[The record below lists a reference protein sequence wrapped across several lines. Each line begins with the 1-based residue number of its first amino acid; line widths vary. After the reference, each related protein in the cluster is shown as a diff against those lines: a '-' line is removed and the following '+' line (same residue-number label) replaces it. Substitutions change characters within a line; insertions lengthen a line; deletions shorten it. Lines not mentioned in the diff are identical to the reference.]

1 MEVKKEVKLEGKY
14 VYCVIG
20 SGERKN
26 LGSGLGGNRVY
37 TIPYRDISAVVS
49 DTPMVEYEPNEV
61 NVLQHERVVE
71 NAMREYTVL
80 PLGFGN
86 VFINEDRVRWLLA
99 RFYLTF
105 KTYLK
110 KLENRVEVGVKVFY
124 DIEAAKQ
131 EVEKTSDEVKRLKEE
146 VASRSDKEAHFLRE
160 KLNTLIE
167 RETLKVAS
175 ERAYKYG
182 VEIHE
187 TLKKCTEDTHL
198 MKRIGGEMIL
208 NGAFLIHKDKVVD
221 FKKEL
226 EKVKKEYEGRGLRF
240 QYSGPWPPYNFARMH
255 IGK

>member
-1 MEVKKEVKLEGKY
+1 MEIRKEAKHEGKY

-20 SGERKN
+20 SAGRKEF
-26 LGSGLGGNRVY
+26 GRGLGGNTVY

-49 DTPMVEYEPNEV
+49 DTQIIEYGPNEV

-71 NAMREYTVL
+71 SVMREHTVL

-86 VFINEDRVRWLLA
+86 VFINENRVKWLLA

-110 KLENRVEVGVKVFY
+110 KLENKVEVGVKVFY
-124 DIEAAKQ
+124 DMEATKQ
-131 EVEKTSDEVKRLKEE
+131 ELERTSEVVKRLKEE
-146 VASRSDKEAHFLRE
+146 IATKPDKEGHLLKE
-160 KLNTLIE
+160 KLNIVIK
-167 RETLKVAS
+167 REALRVAS

-182 VEIHE
+182 VEIYE
-187 TLKKCTEDTHL
+187 TLKRRAEDTRL
-198 MKRIGGEMIL
+198 MKRIGGDMIL
-208 NGAFLIHKDKVVD
+208 NGAFLIHKGEITD

-226 EKVKKEYEGRGLRF
+226 ERVKRDYEAKGLKF
-240 QYSGPWPPYNFARMH
+240 QCSGPWPPYNFARIH